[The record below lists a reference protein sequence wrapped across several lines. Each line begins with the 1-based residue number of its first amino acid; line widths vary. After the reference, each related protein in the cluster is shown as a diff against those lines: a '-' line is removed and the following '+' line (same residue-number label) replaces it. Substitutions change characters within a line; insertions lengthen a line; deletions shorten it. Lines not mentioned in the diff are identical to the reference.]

1 MVFSSLLFLFRFLPA
16 AFLAYYLTPKK
27 CKNLT
32 LLIVSLIFYSWGEVR
47 YFPIMLSIILVNYL
61 AGLGIG
67 RWRGHRKL
75 CRGILA
81 VSVVFSVGFLAFFK
95 YSNFLLMN
103 LNALFGTSF
112 PMLEVTK
119 NLPLG
124 ISFYTFQ
131 IMTYTIDVYFHKIEV
146 ERNIIDFGTFVVLF
160 PQLIAGPIVKY
171 SDINRELKD
180 RQITLD
186 AIQDGIALFIFG
198 LGSKVLLANN
208 IGALWT
214 EVESAGFTN
223 LSTAGAWLALSAY
236 ALQIYFDF
244 SGYSLMAIGMGRAL
258 GFHFPQNFNYPYVSR
273 SLTEFWRRWHMTLG
287 GWFREYL
294 YFPLGGNRVSRWK
307 QYRNLFLIWFA
318 TGLWHGAAWNF
329 VLWGLYFFVMLSFER
344 LFLQRFLDRYR
355 LFSHLYVLIGLQ
367 ISWVL
372 FAITDMNKTGTFFS
386 LLFLPHSGNDWM
398 YYLRNY
404 GIIMAVGVVFSLPV
418 LNLLRDRLPKLC
430 KWLAVPFLGLIL
442 LLSVAYLVDSTYNPF
457 LYFRF

>member
-294 YFPLGGNRVSRWK
+294 Y
-307 QYRNLFLIWFA
+307 
-318 TGLWHGAAWNF
+318 
-329 VLWGLYFFVMLSFER
+329 
-344 LFLQRFLDRYR
+344 LDRYQ

-372 FAITDMNKTGTFFS
+372 FAITDMKKTGTFFS